1 MKKNVNIK
9 KLTII
14 ISTLYC
20 SLSFSTSFAFQKG
33 STEDFLGHEIGITYH
48 TAEQAVS
55 SKAYL
60 PIYPKEGS
68 PEFEVDKIS
77 YLHGYNL
84 KGTERWK
91 QAMIDAD
98 LHTSNVAKIFS
109 VPLGV
114 TISPQTTPTLYKML
128 GDLLVDS
135 ADNAT
140 KTAKEAYKRER
151 PFVYFGN
158 HTCQP
163 EDEEDRLR
171 QNGSFP
177 SGHTSYGWTLAL
189 VLAQIAPSHA
199 EALIKRGYEFGQ
211 SRMICGAH
219 WQSDVDAGRLVGAV
233 EYSRLLTI
241 PKFQEDLQK
250 ATEEVQNQLNLVNK
264 KIK

>member
-1 MKKNVNIK
+1 
-9 KLTII
+9 
-14 ISTLYC
+14 
-20 SLSFSTSFAFQKG
+20 
-33 STEDFLGHEIGITYH
+33 
-48 TAEQAVS
+48 
-55 SKAYL
+55 
-60 PIYPKEGS
+60 
-68 PEFEVDKIS
+68 
-77 YLHGYNL
+77 
-84 KGTERWK
+84 
-91 QAMIDAD
+91 
-98 LHTSNVAKIFS
+98 
-109 VPLGV
+109 
-114 TISPQTTPTLYKML
+114 ML

-199 EALIKRGYEFGQ
+199 EAIIKRGYEFGQ